1 MKKKFLMDQFRVA
14 LAQLEPRLFDKETNL
29 AKAEEYIRRAASG
42 GAAVIL
48 FPELYLTG
56 YGLDKRAVE
65 MAENIEGPSVR
76 RVAELAFRHQIAVIM
91 GYAELSPD
99 CGHAYD
105 AMFVVN
111 AQGHLSGS
119 YRKMHLF
126 HAESN
131 WFLPGEEF
139 SVIDFGLGPVGLLIC
154 YDLEF
159 PESSRT
165 LALSGAKWIATCTG
179 NMVPNQHLQEVY
191 VQSRAAENRLWVAL
205 ANRVGHEGNLT
216 FFGRSAIAD
225 PYGEL
230 IVQAGDGDTILFAD
244 IDLTRADQA
253 RLNADYLADRT
264 PHLYRM
270 LDS

>member
-1 MKKKFLMDQFRVA
+1 MDQFRVA
-14 LAQLEPRLFDKETNL
+14 LAQLEPQLFEKETNL
-29 AKAEEYIRRAASG
+29 AKAEEYIRRATSK
-42 GAAVIL
+42 GAVAIL

-56 YGLDKRAVE
+56 YSLNRRAVE
-65 MAENIEGPSVR
+65 MAESIDGPSVK

-99 CGHAYD
+99 NQHAYD

-111 AQGHLSGS
+111 AEGHLSGS

-126 HAESN
+126 HAETN
-131 WFLPGEEF
+131 WFIPGKEF

-159 PESSRT
+159 PESTRA

-179 NMVPNQHLQEVY
+179 NMIPNQHLQEIY

-205 ANRVGHEGNLT
+205 ANRVGHEGHLV
-216 FFGRSAIAD
+216 FFGGSAVAD
-225 PYGEL
+225 PFGEL
-230 IVQAGDGDTILFAD
+230 VSQADERETLLMVD
-244 IDLTRADQA
+244 IDLTRAKQA
-253 RLNADYLADRT
+253 RLNADYLVDRT
-264 PHLYRM
+264 PGLYKK
-270 LDS
+270 LVDL

>member
-1 MKKKFLMDQFRVA
+1 MDQFRVA

-29 AKAEEYIRRAASG
+29 AKAEEYICLAVSG
-42 GAAVIL
+42 GANAIL

-56 YGLDKRAVE
+56 YSLDKRAVE

-76 RVAELAFRHQIAVIM
+76 RVAELAFHHQIAVIM

-99 CGHAYD
+99 SKHAYD

-119 YRKMHLF
+119 YRKIHLF
-126 HAESN
+126 HAETN

-159 PESSRT
+159 PESTRT
-165 LALSGAKWIATCTG
+165 LALRGAKWIATCTG
-179 NMVPNQHLQEVY
+179 NMVPNQHLQEIFI
-191 VQSRAAENRLWVAL
+191 QSRAAENHVWVAV
-205 ANRVGHEGNLT
+205 ANRVGYEGNLD
-216 FFGRSAIAD
+216 FFGGSSVAD
-225 PYGEL
+225 PHGEL
-230 IVQAGDGDTILFAD
+230 TARADPGETILFAD
-244 IDLTRADQA
+244 IDLGRAEQA
-253 RLNADYLADRT
+253 RLNADYLADRR
-264 PHLYRM
+264 PDIYHPKPK
-270 LDS
+270 